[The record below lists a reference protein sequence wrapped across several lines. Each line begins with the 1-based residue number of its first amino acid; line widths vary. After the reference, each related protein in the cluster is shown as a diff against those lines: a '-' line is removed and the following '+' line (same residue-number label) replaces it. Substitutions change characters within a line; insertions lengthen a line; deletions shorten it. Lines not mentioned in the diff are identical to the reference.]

1 MAEVKTIKIDVDTK
15 GAVQSVDNLA
25 KSTKNVTGEVKQ
37 ANASFD
43 ETTAN
48 VGKLSPAFGNAI
60 NGAKGLLKTFTALIA
75 NPLGAAIAAIA
86 LAATALFK
94 AFTSTKDGAD
104 QLQQVMA
111 GLGAVVDVIR
121 DRVLSAGRAITK
133 FFQGDFKGALKEA
146 KSAVTGF
153 GSEVR
158 KEFKAAGDA
167 TKNLQRVEDAFN
179 RLSVSRAKVN
189 RDLAVSKELLTDENA
204 SFEDKRK
211 ALEKIKKT
219 EAAQTAQ
226 ELENMRKKV
235 KAIKL
240 LNSLSDTSR
249 ADKKKEQDAEIAL
262 IALEEESARNR
273 RAINKQEQTL
283 ANQEKAAQKEAA
295 AAAKTRNDEA
305 KRMREE
311 ALKERED
318 AIKKI
323 QQAEQDYA
331 DTLLTE
337 QEREV
342 VVVQR
347 KYAALISEA
356 EKFGLDTTKL
366 KEAEAAEKL
375 KIETKYEEARQK
387 IINDANKKAND
398 LRIQAENQF
407 QAQIEAIDEAN
418 FQAGLK
424 KSMTESEYE
433 IELVRQKYF
442 ALEEQAKG
450 NAEQEVI
457 IAEAKALELAAIQ
470 KKIDDK
476 SAADAEKA
484 HKAKVDLIFKY
495 AQTFSQAMGSLNNLL
510 NVNDQERLKNVEKGS
525 KAEDDIKRKMF
536 ERDKKLRIVQTI
548 IDTASNVVT
557 SVRNGGGIPAGIPFG
572 IAAGAMGSLQIAAIA
587 KAKYEGGSSTPPA
600 TGGGGVGESAGGQA
614 PSFNV
619 VGNSGV
625 NQLAQLQQQP
635 VQAFVVSGSVTTAQS
650 LDRNRIENATL

>member
-1 MAEVKTIKIDVDTK
+1 
-15 GAVQSVDNLA
+15 
-25 KSTKNVTGEVKQ
+25 
-37 ANASFD
+37 
-43 ETTAN
+43 
-48 VGKLSPAFGNAI
+48 
-60 NGAKGLLKTFTALIA
+60 
-75 NPLGAAIAAIA
+75 
-86 LAATALFK
+86 
-94 AFTSTKDGAD
+94 
-104 QLQQVMA
+104 
-111 GLGAVVDVIR
+111 
-121 DRVLSAGRAITK
+121 
-133 FFQGDFKGALKEA
+133 
-146 KSAVTGF
+146 
-153 GSEVR
+153 
-158 KEFKAAGDA
+158 
-167 TKNLQRVEDAFN
+167 
-179 RLSVSRAKVN
+179 
-189 RDLAVSKELLTDENA
+189 
-204 SFEDKRK
+204 
-211 ALEKIKKT
+211 
-219 EAAQTAQ
+219 
-226 ELENMRKKV
+226 
-235 KAIKL
+235 
-240 LNSLSDTSR
+240 
-249 ADKKKEQDAEIAL
+249 L

-273 RAINKQEQTL
+273 REISKQEKTL

-295 AAAKTRNDEA
+295 ASAKTRNDEA
-305 KRMREE
+305 KRMQEE
-311 ALKERED
+311 ALKAKQD

-342 VVVQR
+342 VIVQR
-347 KYAALISEA
+347 KYAALIAEA
-356 EKFGLDTTKL
+356 EKFNLDTTKL

-375 KIETKYEEARQK
+375 KIENKYEEARLK

-398 LRIQAENQF
+398 LRKQAENEF
-407 QAQIEAIDEAN
+407 LAQIEAIDEAN
-418 FQAGLK
+418 FQADLK
-424 KSMTESEYE
+424 KSMTESQYE

-442 ALEEQAKG
+442 TLETLAKG
-450 NAEQEVI
+450 NAEQEASI
-457 IAEAKALELAAIQ
+457 TEAKGLELAAIQ

-476 SAADAEKA
+476 ATADAEKA

-557 SVRNGGGIPAGIPFG
+557 SVRNGGGIPTGLPFG
-572 IAAGAMGSLQIAAIA
+572 IAAGAMGALQIAAIA

-600 TGGGGVGESAGGQA
+600 TGGGVGDVGGSQA
-614 PSFNV
+614 PNFNV

>member
-15 GAVQSVDNLA
+15 GAVQSVDNLTQ
-25 KSTKNVTGEVKQ
+25 STKNVTGEVKK

-48 VGKLSPAFGNAI
+48 VGKLSPAFGTAI

-104 QLQQVMA
+104 QLQQVLA

-121 DRVLSAGRAITK
+121 DRILNVGNAIVK
-133 FFQGDFKGALKEA
+133 FFKGDFKGALNEA

-153 GSEVR
+153 GAEVS

-167 TKNLQRVEDAFN
+167 TRDLQKVEDAFN

-189 RDLAVSKELLTDENA
+189 RDLAISKELLTDENA

-211 ALEKIKKT
+211 ALDKIKTT
-219 EAAQTAQ
+219 EEAQTKQ
-226 ELENMRKKV
+226 EIENAKK
-235 KAIKL
+235 KLAAIKL

-249 ADKKKEQDAEIAL
+249 ENKKKEQDAEIAL
-262 IALEEESARNR
+262 IALQEQSASNR
-273 RAINKQEQTL
+273 RSINKQEKTL

-295 AAAKTRNDEA
+295 AAAKARNDEA
-305 KRMREE
+305 RKM
-311 ALKERED
+311 RED
-318 AIKKI
+318 ALKQRQDAINKI

-331 DTLLTE
+331 DTLLTQ
-337 QEREV
+337 QEKEV

-347 KYAALISEA
+347 KYAALIAEA

-375 KIETKYEEARQK
+375 KIETKYEDARLK
-387 IINDANKKAND
+387 IIADANKKAND
-398 LRIQAENQF
+398 LRIQAENEF

-442 ALEEQAKG
+442 TLEEQAKD
-450 NAEQEVI
+450 NAEQLAI
-457 IAEAKALELAAIQ
+457 IAEAKGLELAAIQ

-476 SAADAEKA
+476 AAEDADKA
-484 HKAKVDLIFKY
+484 HKAKVDLVFKY
-495 AQTFSQAMGSLNNLL
+495 AQTFSQAMSSLNNLL

-525 KAEDDIKRKMF
+525 KAEDDIKRKIF

-557 SVRNGGGIPAGIPFG
+557 SVRNGGGIPTGIPFG
-572 IAAGAMGSLQIAAIA
+572 AAAGAMGALQIAAIA
-587 KAKYEGGSSTPPA
+587 KAKYEGGITAPPSV
-600 TGGGGVGESAGGQA
+600 GGGGESAGSQA
-614 PSFNV
+614 PNFNV
-619 VGNSGV
+619 VGNSGM
-625 NQLAQLQQQP
+625 NQLAQIQQQP
-635 VQAFVVSGSVTTAQS
+635 MQAYVVSGSVTTAQS

>member
-1 MAEVKTIKIDVDTK
+1 MAEVKTIKINVDTK
-15 GAVQSVDNLA
+15 GAVQSVDNLT

-43 ETTAN
+43 ETSAN

-60 NGAKGLLKTFTALIA
+60 NGAKGLLSTFTKLIA
-75 NPLGAAIAAIA
+75 NPLGLAIAAIA

-104 QLQQVMA
+104 QLSQVMA
-111 GLGAVVDVIR
+111 GLGAVVDIIR
-121 DRVLSAGRAITK
+121 DRILSAGRAITK
-133 FFQGDFKGALKEA
+133 FFKGDFKGALKEA

-153 GSEVR
+153 GAEVR
-158 KEFKAAGDA
+158 KEFKAAADA

-189 RDLAVSKELLTDENA
+189 RDLAVSKALLTDENA

-211 ALEKIKKT
+211 ALERIKKT

-226 ELENMRKKV
+226 ELANMRKKV

-273 RAINKQEQTL
+273 RDISKQEKTL

-295 AAAKTRNDEA
+295 ADAKTRNDEA

-311 ALKERED
+311 ELKAKQD

-347 KYAALISEA
+347 KYAALIAEA
-356 EKFGLDTTKL
+356 EKFNLDTTKL
-366 KEAEAAEKL
+366 KETEAAEKL
-375 KIETKYEEARQK
+375 KIENKYEEARQK

-418 FQAGLK
+418 FQARLK

-442 ALEEQAKG
+442 TLEGEAKG
-450 NAEQEVI
+450 NADQLAVL
-457 IAEAKALELAAIQ
+457 AEAKGLELAAIQ

-476 SAADAEKA
+476 ATADAEKA

-495 AQTFSQAMGSLNNLL
+495 SQTFSQAMGSLNNLL

-525 KAEDDIKRKMF
+525 KAEDNIKRKMF

-557 SVRNGGGIPAGIPFG
+557 SVRNGGGIPTGIPFG
-572 IAAGAMGSLQIAAIA
+572 VAAGAMGALQIAAIA
-587 KAKYEGGSSTPPA
+587 KSKYEGGSSTPPA
-600 TGGGGVGESAGGQA
+600 TGGGSVGESAGGQS
-614 PSFNV
+614 PNFNV

>member
-104 QLQQVMA
+104 QLAQVMA

-121 DRVLSAGRAITK
+121 DRVLNVGNAIVK
-133 FFQGDFKGALKEA
+133 FFKGDFKGALNEA
-146 KSAVTGF
+146 KSAVRGF
-153 GSEVR
+153 GSEVS

-167 TKNLQRVEDAFN
+167 TRNLQKVEDAFN

-189 RDLAVSKELLTDENA
+189 RDLAISKELLTDENA

-211 ALEKIKKT
+211 ALDRIRETEEK
-219 EAAQTAQ
+219 QTQA
-226 ELENMRKKV
+226 ELKNAKKKV
-235 KAIKL
+235 EAIKL

-249 ADKKKEQDAEIAL
+249 EDKKKEQDAEIAL
-262 IALEEESARNR
+262 IALQEESARNR
-273 RAINKQEQTL
+273 RAINKQEKTL
-283 ANQEKAAQKEAA
+283 AAQEKAAQKEAA
-295 AAAKTRNDEA
+295 AEAKARNDEA

-347 KYAALISEA
+347 KYEALIAEA

-366 KEAEAAEKL
+366 KEAETAEKL
-375 KIETKYEEARQK
+375 KIETKYEEARLK

-398 LRIQAENQF
+398 LRIQAENEF

-476 SAADAEKA
+476 ANDDAEKA
-484 HKAKVDLIFKY
+484 HKAKVDLVLKY
-495 AQTFSQAMGSLNNLL
+495 AQTFSQAMGALNNLL

-525 KAEDDIKRKMF
+525 KAEDDIKRKIF

-557 SVRNGGGIPAGIPFG
+557 SVRNGGGIPTGIPFG

-587 KAKYEGGSSTPPA
+587 KSKYDGGISTPPA
-600 TGGGGVGESAGGQA
+600 VGGGVGDSGGVQS
-614 PSFNV
+614 PNFNV

>member
-1 MAEVKTIKIDVDTK
+1 MAEVKTIKINVDTK
-15 GAVQSVDNLA
+15 GAVQSVDNLT

-43 ETTAN
+43 ETSAN
-48 VGKLSPAFGNAI
+48 VGKLNPAFGSAI

-75 NPLGAAIAAIA
+75 NPIGLAIAAIA

-104 QLQQVMA
+104 QLSQVMA
-111 GLGAVVDVIR
+111 GLGAVVDIIR
-121 DRVLSAGRAITK
+121 DRILSAGRAITK
-133 FFQGDFKGALKEA
+133 FFKGDFKGALKEA

-153 GSEVR
+153 GAEVR
-158 KEFKAAGDA
+158 KEFKAAADA

-189 RDLAVSKELLTDENA
+189 RDLAVSKALLTDENA

-211 ALEKIKKT
+211 ALERIKKT

-226 ELENMRKKV
+226 ELANMRKKV

-249 ADKKKEQDAEIAL
+249 EDKKKEQDAEIAL

-273 RAINKQEQTL
+273 RDISKQETTL

-311 ALKERED
+311 ELKAKQD

-347 KYAALISEA
+347 KYAALIAEA
-356 EKFGLDTTKL
+356 EKFNLDTTKL

-375 KIETKYEEARQK
+375 KIENKYEEARLK

-398 LRIQAENQF
+398 LAKKAENEF
-407 QAQIEAIDEAN
+407 LAQIEAIDEAN

-442 ALEEQAKG
+442 TLETLAKG
-450 NAEQEVI
+450 NAEQEASI
-457 IAEAKALELAAIQ
+457 TKAKGLELAAIQ

-476 SAADAEKA
+476 ATADAGKA
-484 HKAKVDLIFKY
+484 HKAKVDLILKY

-557 SVRNGGGIPAGIPFG
+557 SVRNGGGIPTGLPFG
-572 IAAGAMGSLQIAAIA
+572 IAAGAMGALQIAAIA

-600 TGGGGVGESAGGQA
+600 TGGGVGDVGGSQA
-614 PSFNV
+614 PNFNV

>member
-15 GAVQSVDNLA
+15 GAVKSVDDLA

-43 ETTAN
+43 ETSDN

-60 NGAKGLLKTFTALIA
+60 KGAKGLLKTFTAILA
-75 NPLGAAIAAIA
+75 NPLGLAIAAIA

-104 QLQQVMA
+104 QLSQVMA
-111 GLGAVVDVIR
+111 GLGAVVDIIR
-121 DRVLSAGRAITK
+121 DRILSAGRAITK
-133 FFQGDFKGALKEA
+133 FFKGDFKGALKEA

-153 GSEVR
+153 GAEVR
-158 KEFKAAGDA
+158 KEFKAAADA

-211 ALEKIKKT
+211 ALERIKKT
-219 EAAQTAQ
+219 EAAQTKQ
-226 ELENMRKKV
+226 ELDNMRKKV

-249 ADKKKEQDAEIAL
+249 EDKKKEQDAEIAL
-262 IALEEESARNR
+262 IALEEQSARNR
-273 RAINKQEQTL
+273 RDISKQEKTL
-283 ANQEKAAQKEAA
+283 ANQEKAAQKEASA
-295 AAAKTRNDEA
+295 EAKTRNDEA

-311 ALKERED
+311 ELKAKQD

-347 KYAALISEA
+347 KYAALIAEA
-356 EKFGLDTTKL
+356 EKFNLDTTKL
-366 KEAEAAEKL
+366 KETEAAEKL
-375 KIETKYEEARQK
+375 KIENKYEEARQK

-442 ALEEQAKG
+442 TLETLAKG
-450 NAEQEVI
+450 NAEQEASI
-457 IAEAKALELAAIQ
+457 TKAKGLELAAIQ

-476 SAADAEKA
+476 ATADAEKA

-495 AQTFSQAMGSLNNLL
+495 SQTFSQAMGSLNNLL

-557 SVRNGGGIPAGIPFG
+557 SVRNGGGIPTGIPFG
-572 IAAGAMGSLQIAAIA
+572 IAAGAMGALQIAAIG

-600 TGGGGVGESAGGQA
+600 TGGSSVGESAGGQA
-614 PSFNV
+614 PNFNV